1 MFVFAENLLTSYFD
15 IVRKNI
21 GDTVPKSV
29 MHFLVNTSKENIQNE
44 LVRCLY
50 KEDLFDLLLDESPI
64 TAQRRRNCRQMLE
77 ALQHAN
83 EVLNEVR
90 DIHPL

>member
-1 MFVFAENLLTSYFD
+1 
-15 IVRKNI
+15 
-21 GDTVPKSV
+21 

-50 KEDLFDLLLDESPI
+50 KEELFDELLEESPI
-64 TAQRRRNCRQMLE
+64 TAQRRKACKAMLDV
-77 ALQHAN
+77 LQRAN

-90 DIHPL
+90 DFNMASV